1 MLSEDTRLTILYIE
15 DDPASKA
22 MLGMLFD
29 PYPGITFL
37 TAWTAEEGIHIA
49 TEHKPELI
57 FIDINLP
64 CMDGKWA
71 ITKLKENPVL
81 KNTRMVALSA
91 DALKSQIDKAM
102 TYGFD
107 QYLTKPAEVEDLF
120 SIIESIIE
128 QRNH

>member
-1 MLSEDTRLTILYIE
+1 MLAQDAKMTILYIE

-22 MLGMLFD
+22 MLGMLFE
-29 PYPGITFL
+29 PYPAIKFL
-37 TAWTAEEGIHIA
+37 TAWTAEEGIHVA

-71 ITKLKENPVL
+71 ITRLKENPDL
-81 KNTRMVALSA
+81 KDTQMVALSA
-91 DALKSQIDKAM
+91 DALKSQIEKAM

-107 QYLTKPAEVEDLF
+107 QYLTKPVDVQDLF
-120 SIIESIIE
+120 NIIESIIE
-128 QRNH
+128 EKDK